1 MPASATNDPQHQQIG
16 DSAPSVSGG
25 QPSSKLHAAVQGL
38 WTADWKSQET
48 KRALRC
54 LPAVALPL
62 IAGLI
67 WHNPV
72 DGLLG
77 AAGAFAVGFG
87 SFQTLYQSRIAVLIG
102 ASAGIALSGFVG
114 VLAGHTDAG
123 LLLLA
128 TVWAF
133 ATGLL
138 MAIGP
143 GASYIGTQCTVFLL
157 VASAFPVGLHA
168 ALTLAGLV
176 FGGGILQTL
185 IITAIRALFG
195 ALPVKSRSHAHF
207 SAARG
212 ARLAQHT
219 LRRVLIRRSAA
230 FWHAIRL
237 ALVVGVAA
245 AGSRLIHNHHN
256 YWMPVTAVI
265 VMRPELSETFT
276 RGLSRVVGTLIGA
289 GCATLIAAL
298 LRPSHL
304 TLVILVVIF
313 AWLTYSVLKVN
324 YAAAAICITS
334 YIVFLLSLAGLPEA
348 AVVTTRIGYTA
359 MGAFLALLAYSYR
372 AIPFRRGSKKA
383 TQAVPS

>member
-1 MPASATNDPQHQQIG
+1 MTFTNESHQYSADNPEPPKRQDQRA
-16 DSAPSVSGG
+16 D
-25 QPSSKLHAAVQGL
+25 KLHAAVQGL
-38 WTADWKSQET
+38 WKVDWKSLEMR
-48 KRALRC
+48 RALRC

-87 SFQTLYQSRIAVLIG
+87 SFQMLYQSKFAVLVG
-102 ASAGIALSGFVG
+102 ASAGIAVSGFVG
-114 VLAGHTDAG
+114 VLAGHTDIG

-128 TVWAF
+128 SIWAF

-157 VASAFPVGLHA
+157 VASAFPVSPHA
-168 ALTLAGLV
+168 ALILAGLV
-176 FGGGILQTL
+176 FGGGVLQTF
-185 IITAIRALFG
+185 IITAIRAVFG
-195 ALPVKSRSHAHF
+195 ALPVKSSSHARF

-237 ALVVGVAA
+237 ALVVGVAV
-245 AGSRLIHNHHN
+245 AGSRLSHNHHN
-256 YWMPVTAVI
+256 YWMPMTAVI

-276 RGLSRVVGTLIGA
+276 RGLSRVLGTLIGA

-313 AWLTYSVLKVN
+313 AWLTYSLLKVN

-334 YIVFLLSLAGLPEA
+334 YIVFLLALVGLPEA

-359 MGAFLALLAYSYR
+359 MGACLALLAYSYR
-372 AIPFRRGSKKA
+372 AIPFRRAGKKVA
-383 TQAVPS
+383 TQAISSG